1 LNFNPL
7 QFQFSIGDITCV
19 GDVVYFLWRYPDLI
33 PALTTYPEVFRKL
46 EGGADLMLP
55 GVIISDDHSSTAGL
69 GVFGKGQGCAIKLCG
84 NR

>member
-1 LNFNPL
+1 V
-7 QFQFSIGDITCV
+7 QCCDID
-19 GDVVYFLWRYPDLI
+19 GAVYLLWKYPDLI

-55 GVIISDDHSSTAGL
+55 GVIMPDGGSSTVGL
-69 GVFGKGQGCAIKLCG
+69 GEFSKGQGCAITLCS